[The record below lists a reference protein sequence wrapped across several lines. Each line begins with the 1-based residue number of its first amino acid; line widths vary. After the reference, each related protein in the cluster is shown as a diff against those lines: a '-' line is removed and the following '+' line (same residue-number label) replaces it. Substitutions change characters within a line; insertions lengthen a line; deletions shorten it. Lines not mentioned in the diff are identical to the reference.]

1 MRVNDLFEK
10 LDFVKIQNKL
20 KNYTTSNLGSERVDS
35 IRYLKDD
42 SKINYHL
49 DITCELKSL
58 LETDEPFPIEGIKDI
73 RDSLARVSIENTFLL
88 PKDFLNI
95 LNVLKAGRGI
105 KNYLSH
111 KKDKYP
117 LLYKVSIDLFFDKLL
132 ERNIDQVVD
141 ENESI
146 KDSASKALYNIR
158 QRTKYL
164 TEQLSIQLE
173 KILKKYADKSYV
185 QDELITQRDGR
196 LVIPIKVEHKRHIPG
211 FIHSASATGQT
222 VFIEPAETL
231 ELNNEIRSLEFE
243 EQREIE
249 KILRELSI
257 YIRNNLNEFRSSV
270 RALSIIDFTYAKA
283 KFAIEIKG
291 VKPVIKT
298 KGYMNI
304 DTGYHP
310 ILLLKSKREDVVPLN
325 FSVGNNFV
333 TLVITGPN
341 AGGKSVALKTIGLL
355 NLMLHTGLLI
365 PVSPDSEFKVLKNI
379 FIDIGDEQSI
389 ENDLSTF
396 SSHLLNIKRI
406 IQNADSDSLVLID
419 EIGEGTDPLEGG
431 AIAASV
437 LFNLTQKKAFTVA
450 TTHQSFL
457 KVFAHQSEGM
467 ENGAMEFDL
476 NTIMPTY
483 RYREGLPGS
492 SYAIQIAIR
501 LGLDDS
507 IIQQAKSYLGK
518 ESNDMEVIISD
529 LEKKLS
535 EYKHKVIQLDK
546 QKLLYSERLQKLEI
560 DKKNLEIEKKHIKKT
575 ALKESEVIIN
585 ELNSRVEN
593 VIKEI
598 HENEAKQKSIKS
610 DKNIKSLKSEIE
622 NIKED
627 YYEKLHEL
635 RIETSDD
642 ISFEEGDKV
651 KLLNG
656 SEEGIIKLIDSE
668 VATIDFGHITIKIPI
683 KEIEKSTKS
692 DNHAHSKPCLSD
704 FIQSKETCLKIDLRG
719 KYGVEAIPL
728 VDKFIDDAYLKGLET
743 VEIIHGIGSGAL
755 RTKVIDF
762 LKRNDYVKSFKFAEQ
777 SGGGSG
783 VTIVEIKK

>member
-1 MRVNDLFEK
+1 MNIHDLFQK
-10 LDFVKIQNKL
+10 LDFVKIQTKI
-20 KNYTTSNLGSERVDS
+20 KSYTTSNLGSERVDS
-35 IRYLKDD
+35 IRYLNDD
-42 SKINYHL
+42 DKINYHL

-73 RDSLARVSIENTFLL
+73 RESLARVSIENTFLQ

-95 LNVLKAGRGI
+95 LSVLRTGRAI
-105 KNYLSH
+105 KNYFSH
-111 KKDKYP
+111 KKDKYS
-117 LLYKVSIDLFFDKLL
+117 LLYEVSADLFFDKLL

-141 ENESI
+141 ENTSI

-173 KILKKYADKSYV
+173 RILRKYADKNYV

-196 LVIPIKVEHKRHIPG
+196 SVIPIKVEHKRHIPG

-249 KILRELSI
+249 RILRELSAHV
-257 YIRNNLNEFRSSV
+257 RENLTMLRSSV

-283 KFAIEIKG
+283 KFAIEIKA
-291 VKPVIKT
+291 VKPVIKS
-298 KGYMNI
+298 KGYMKI

-325 FSVGNNFV
+325 FSIGDNFV

-365 PVSPDSEFKVLKNI
+365 PVSPDSEFRVLKNI

-396 SSHLLNIKRI
+396 SSHLLNIKKI
-406 IQNADSDSLVLID
+406 IENANSDSLILID

-437 LFNLTQKKAFTVA
+437 LLNLTQKKVFTVA

-457 KVFAHQSEGM
+457 KVFAHQTEGM

-518 ESNDMEVIISD
+518 ESNDLEVIIND
-529 LEKKLS
+529 LEQKLS
-535 EYKHKVIQLDK
+535 EYNNKTLQLDR

-575 ALKESEVIIN
+575 ALKESEAIIN

-598 HENEAKQKSIKS
+598 RENETKQ
-610 DKNIKSLKSEIE
+610 KNIKSVKTEVE
-622 NIKED
+622 TIKKD

-635 RIETSDD
+635 RIESSDD
-642 ISFEEGDKV
+642 ISFKEGDKV

-656 SEEGIIKLIDSE
+656 SEEGIIKSIDSDI
-668 VATIDFGHITIKIPI
+668 ATVDFGHIIIEIST
-683 KEIEKSTKS
+683 KEIEKSNKVEINAQHKS
-692 DNHAHSKPCLSD
+692 YLSD
-704 FIQSKETCLKIDLRG
+704 FIENKEICLKIDLRG
-719 KYGVEAIPL
+719 KYGAEAIPI
-728 VDKFIDDAYLKGLET
+728 VDKFIDDAYLKGLDN

-755 RTKVIDF
+755 RTKIVDF
-762 LKRNDYVKSFKFAEQ
+762 LKKNDYVKSFKLAEQ